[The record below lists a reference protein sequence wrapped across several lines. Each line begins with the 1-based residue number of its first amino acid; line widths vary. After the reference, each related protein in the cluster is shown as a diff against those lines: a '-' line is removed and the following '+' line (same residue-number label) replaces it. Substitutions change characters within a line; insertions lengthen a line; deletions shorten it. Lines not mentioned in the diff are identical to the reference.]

1 MDGSEFLKFAGWLGG
16 GGGGRIRA
24 LCMDGGIGDAEGRGW
39 DVGAV
44 GKDTDRAWTGRGQRA
59 RDRVEEAE
67 RREHK

>member
-1 MDGSEFLKFAGWLGG
+1 
-16 GGGGRIRA
+16 
-24 LCMDGGIGDAEGRGW
+24 MDGGIGDAEGRGW